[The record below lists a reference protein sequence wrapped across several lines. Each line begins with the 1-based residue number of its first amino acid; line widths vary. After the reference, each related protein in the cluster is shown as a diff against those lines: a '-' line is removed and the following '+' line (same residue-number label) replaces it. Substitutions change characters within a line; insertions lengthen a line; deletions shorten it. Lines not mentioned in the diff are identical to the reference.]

1 MLGSFSEDALSKA
14 NELLYGEFPGAA
26 KPAAQGAPEKLK
38 WKVEED
44 GTVVP
49 AKPAPKPSAPP
60 KGKAPDAANAAV
72 GNAQRNKTGQK
83 KGLAAAAAKQ
93 TTAGGKAGV
102 QSQLSRLNAGG

>member
-1 MLGSFSEDALSKA
+1 MLGSFSKDSLTKA
-14 NELLYGEFPGAA
+14 SELLYGEQPVA
-26 KPAAQGAPEKLK
+26 PPEKLK

-60 KGKAPDAANAAV
+60 KAKAPDAANAAV

-83 KGLAAAAAKQ
+83 KGLAVAASKQ
-93 TTAGGKAGV
+93 INAGGAAGV
-102 QSQLSRLNAGG
+102 QSQINRLNAGG

>member
-1 MLGSFSEDALSKA
+1 MLGSFSDDALNKA
-14 NELLYGEFPGAA
+14 SELLYGENLEVLQQ
-26 KPAAQGAPEKLK
+26 KMK

-72 GNAQRNKTGQK
+72 GNAQRNKTSQK

-93 TTAGGKAGV
+93 TTAGGKFGV
-102 QSQLSRLNAGG
+102 QSQLSKLNAGG

>member
-1 MLGSFSEDALSKA
+1 MLGSFSDEALNKA
-14 NELLYGEFPGAA
+14 SELLYGESPG
-26 KPAAQGAPEKLK
+26 KPAVAPQPPQRQK

-49 AKPAPKPSAPP
+49 AGPAPKPSAPP

-72 GNAQRNKTGQK
+72 GNAQRNKIGQK

-93 TTAGGKAGV
+93 VSAGGKAGV
-102 QSQLSRLNAGG
+102 QSQISKLNAGG

>member
-1 MLGSFSEDALSKA
+1 MFGSFSDEALSKA
-14 NELLYGEFPGAA
+14 NELLYGEFPGKAA
-26 KPAAQGAPEKLK
+26 APQPGQRLK

-49 AKPAPKPSAPP
+49 AGDAPKPSAPP

-72 GNAQRNKTGQK
+72 GNAQRNKTNQK

-93 TTAGGKAGV
+93 VSAGGKAGV
-102 QSQLSRLNAGG
+102 QSQINKLNAGG